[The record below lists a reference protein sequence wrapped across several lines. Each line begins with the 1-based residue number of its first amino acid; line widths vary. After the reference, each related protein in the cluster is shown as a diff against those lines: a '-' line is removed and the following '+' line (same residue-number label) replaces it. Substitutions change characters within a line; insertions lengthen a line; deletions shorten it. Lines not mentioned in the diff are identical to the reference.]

1 MAGEKRRV
9 KLELM
14 DIQIGLTILLCLV
27 LSHLANDLG
36 IRLEALAVTT
46 GAIMCVQ
53 DSTKAAYT
61 TSLTRMLGVICGG
74 LFGVIIAFVDNAVQA
89 PFVFYLMVA
98 AGVVL
103 NLLVCKYFKMI
114 YVQARVSCLSLLLVT
129 MVFGGADRFDYAV
142 NRFVGSLAGAAI
154 ALGVT
159 VVFGVIVRK
168 YRKDP

>member
-1 MAGEKRRV
+1 MSERNV

-14 DIQIGLTILLCLV
+14 DFQIGLTIFLCLL
-27 LSHLANDLG
+27 LSHAANLLD
-36 IRLEALAVTT
+36 IRIEALAVTT

-53 DSTKAAYT
+53 DSTRAAYA

-74 LFGVIIAFVDNAVQA
+74 VFGVVIALVDNAVEI

-98 AGVVL
+98 VGVVL
-103 NLLVCKYFKMI
+103 NLLVCKFFRMI

-129 MVFGGADRFDYAV
+129 MVFGGVDRFDYAV
-142 NRFVGSLAGAAI
+142 NRFVGSLVGAVI

-159 VVFGVIVRK
+159 LVFGTIVKKCRK
-168 YRKDP
+168 EP